1 MTNISKQ
8 ERLRRKK
15 RKAEKIIFVIGVT
28 AVIFVVATYAWFI
41 GTTQISVNDFTLSV
55 KSGDGLEI
63 SLDGITFDSS
73 VTISKD
79 ILAALAAEGSGT
91 YLPAKGNKN
100 YWTEEGLEPVST
112 VGQMDVTNSVLK
124 IYNKTSISSLTGGYK
139 LRSSLIDNSSGET
152 GGYVAFDLFIK
163 NKSGEGYVREF
174 EHANDEGVYL
184 IGDSTVAL
192 TAQGADGE
200 TLVGGDG
207 IENSVRLAF
216 MQIGR
221 IDMKEDDTDKIQG
234 ISCTADDDDDDEVV
248 TSLCNRTHTSYATGQ
263 GMTWNIWE
271 PNDLAHIDSAKT
283 HFEAICKARTDVD
296 TYSGPC
302 TDVTADHWA
311 GDEYIKTY
319 PVQAAVAATN
329 NVNIYDGLNG
339 YTGTI
344 GEGKYLQDFNYFTD
358 TDKNLTDKEEIFFIS
373 PNSITKLRVY
383 IYLEGQDIDN
393 YDLGVY
399 GKQIKINFGF
409 TKDKFGI
416 SGSDDEEEEELG
428 GEPEEEPGS

>member
-1 MTNISKQ
+1 MTNISKS

-15 RKAEKIIFVIGVT
+15 RKAEKIIFAIGIT

-79 ILAALAAEGSGT
+79 ILTALAATEGGT
-91 YLPAKGNKN
+91 YLPTKGNKN
-100 YWTEEGLEPVST
+100 YWTTEGLEPVST

-139 LRSSLIDNSSGET
+139 LRSNLIDNTAGET
-152 GGYVAFDLFIK
+152 GGIVVFDLFLK
-163 NKSGEGYVREF
+163 NKSGIGYQREF
-174 EHANDEGVYL
+174 DHAIDEGVYL
-184 IGDSTVAL
+184 IGDSSVSL

-200 TLVGGDG
+200 SLVGGDG

-221 IDMKEDDTDKIQG
+221 IDMNEDDKDKVQG
-234 ISCTADDDDDDEVV
+234 ISCTADDEDDDEVV
-248 TSLCNRTHTSYATGQ
+248 TSLCARTTSEFTTGQ

-271 PNDLAHIDSAKT
+271 PNDLSHISNAKT
-283 HFEAICKARTDVD
+283 HFEAICKARTAEN
-296 TYSGPC
+296 TYDGACSG
-302 TDVTADHWA
+302 VTANHWN
-311 GDEYIKTY
+311 GTEYIKTY
-319 PVQAAVAATN
+319 PVQANVTAAD

-339 YTGTI
+339 YNGTI
-344 GEGKYLQDFNYFTD
+344 GTSKFLMDFDYFTD
-358 TDKNLTDKEEIFFIS
+358 TDKNEADKKELFFIS

-383 IYLEGQDIDN
+383 VYLEGQDIDN

-416 SGSDDEEEEELG
+416 SGSDEDDPD
-428 GEPEEEPGS
+428 EPEEPAVGS